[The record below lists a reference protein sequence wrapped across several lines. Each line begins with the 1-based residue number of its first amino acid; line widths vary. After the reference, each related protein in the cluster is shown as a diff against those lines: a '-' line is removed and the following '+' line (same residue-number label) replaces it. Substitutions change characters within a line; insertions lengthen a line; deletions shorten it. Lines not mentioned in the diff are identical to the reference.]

1 MPKHDIGT
9 HLDKSIVIYYILS
22 ITGSSSVGRVPA
34 LGAGCRRFESCL
46 PDSQGEVMEE
56 NKWHDVLSWIFLF
69 VVVVLFFF
77 ATYNKPKESLDGL
90 QGGDID
96 RAIREQQYR

>member
-1 MPKHDIGT
+1 
-9 HLDKSIVIYYILS
+9 
-22 ITGSSSVGRVPA
+22 
-34 LGAGCRRFESCL
+34 
-46 PDSQGEVMEE
+46 MEE